1 MRTILTLAALVSA
14 GAIAGAAQAAN
25 PTTAPAQAA
34 APATVEVKTFE
45 VKAFKPKSLEMDASA
60 LEIKTKD
67 VGGSDLDR
75 KLAGKKAKTTVDD
88 SSVMRAPAKPA
99 ILEAAESEAAAETAP
114 ATKDNAGSR

>member
-1 MRTILTLAALVSA
+1 MRTTLTLAALA
-14 GAIAGAAQAAN
+14 FAGAAQAAA
-25 PTTAPAQAA
+25 PTA
-34 APATVEVKTFE
+34 APAPVAATAPVAVKTFE
-45 VKAFKPKSLEMDASA
+45 VKAFEPKSLDMDAA